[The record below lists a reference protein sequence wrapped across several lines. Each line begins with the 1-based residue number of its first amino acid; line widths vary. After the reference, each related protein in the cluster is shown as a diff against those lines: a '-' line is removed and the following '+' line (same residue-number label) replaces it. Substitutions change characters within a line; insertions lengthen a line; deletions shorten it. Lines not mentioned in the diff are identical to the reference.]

1 MAPVYIDE
9 ATGSDESG
17 SGTQNAPYKTI
28 AYALFKHSDDAE
40 VQVRKNGEAPYDR
53 PSDSALKKAKK
64 GAEGLRKKAEKE
76 AENAERE
83 AKKRAEVEHKLEES
97 KKIVLKEDVT
107 LPKAVKVCYLL
118 IPAYQATH
126 NLFYGKAK
134 LNKLATLR
142 GQRIGVSGWV
152 HRLRVQ
158 KGMMFIVLRDG
169 TGYLQA
175 VITGL
180 GVSLIFA
187 MQRGFHSP
195 INVHILRLR
204 RMKPLP

>member
-1 MAPVYIDE
+1 MAARSSKKCE
-9 ATGSDESG
+9 E
-17 SGTQNAPYKTI
+17 
-28 AYALFKHSDDAE
+28 FEDADLGRHE
-40 VQVRKNGEAPYDR
+40 V
-53 PSDSALKKAKK
+53 
-64 GAEGLRKKAEKE
+64 LRSQPWQ
-76 AENAERE
+76 ENAERE

-107 LPKAVKVCYLL
+107 LPKAVKVCYLS
-118 IPAYQATH
+118 ITAYQATH
-126 NLFYGKAK
+126 NLFCVKAK
-134 LNKLATLR
+134 LNKLATHR

-180 GVSLIFA
+180 GVSLFS
-187 MQRGFHSP
+187 QRREVS
-195 INVHILRLR
+195 VH
-204 RMKPLP
+204 